1 MNEELDLKEIVK
13 FMYQRKKIIIAIIAI
28 AAILGMLYT
37 FIIKKPTYKVTAQIL
52 IDKADASI
60 EQVIKSKEIIQ
71 DEIEATFDKTSK
83 VIKVTTEMQNKD
95 EALNTTNQYIEKL
108 QSKLE
113 EVYEINKFQIIETPE
128 LLQQASNENYI
139 KDILIAVCVGIFID
153 GAYILI
159 ALNLKG
165 LTNIFEIEEYLKIKA
180 LGVVNF
186 DNNKKQKQDVYIS
199 ENESIQYE
207 LKRIQANLM
216 LNNDNKNPQTIVL
229 TGTKKGVGSSYIT
242 NNLAMQFAKIYSRIL
257 IIDTDIKNKTL
268 TNVMNKKECKGV
280 TDIISTNN
288 IDNVNDLVQK
298 TKVENIFILP
308 VGIKKIGEEA
318 FLTENMLNAI
328 DKLKQNFDIILIDTS
343 SINEGVLP
351 ICLTSIAEA
360 TVLIAESGKVKQE
373 DILKAKMEIENV
385 GGKISGI
392 VLNKNI

>member
-13 FMYQRKKIIIAIIAI
+13 FMYQRKKIIIAIVAI

-60 EQVIKSKEIIQ
+60 EQVITSKEIIQ

-83 VIKVTTEMQNKD
+83 IIKVNTEISNKD

-113 EVYEINKFQIIETPE
+113 EVYEIKKFQIIETPE
-128 LLQQASNENYI
+128 LPQQASNENYI
-139 KDILIAVCVGIFID
+139 KDILIAICVGIFID
-153 GAYILI
+153 GSYMVI
-159 ALNLKG
+159 ALNFKG
-165 LTNIFEIEEYLKIKA
+165 LTNIFEIEDYLKIKA
-180 LGVVNF
+180 LGIVNF
-186 DNNKKQKQDVYIS
+186 DNKKSKKQDVYIS

-229 TGTKKGVGSSYIT
+229 TGTKKDVGSSYIT

-268 TNVMNKKECKGV
+268 TNVMNKKECEGV
-280 TDIISTNN
+280 TDIISSNN
-288 IDNVNDLVQK
+288 IDNVNSLVQK
-298 TKVENIFILP
+298 TKVENLFILP

-328 DKLKQNFDIILIDTS
+328 DKLKQKFDIILIDTS

>member
-13 FMYQRKKIIIAIIAI
+13 FMYQRKKIIIAIVAI

-60 EQVIKSKEIIQ
+60 EQVITSKEIIQ

-83 VIKVTTEMQNKD
+83 IIKVNTEISNKD

-113 EVYEINKFQIIETPE
+113 EVYEIKKFQIIETPE

-186 DNNKKQKQDVYIS
+186 DNNKNQKQDVYIS
-199 ENESIQYE
+199 KNESIQYE

-268 TNVMNKKECKGV
+268 TNVMNKKECEGV
-280 TDIISTNN
+280 TDIISSNN
-288 IDNVNDLVQK
+288 IDNVNSLVQK

-328 DKLKQNFDIILIDTS
+328 DKLKQKFDIILIDTS

>member
-13 FMYQRKKIIIAIIAI
+13 LIYQRKKIIIAIVAI
-28 AAILGMLYT
+28 TTILGMLYT
-37 FIIKKPTYKVTAQIL
+37 FIIKRPTYKVTAQIL

-60 EQVIKSKEIIQ
+60 EQVITSKEIIQ

-83 VIKVTTEMQNKD
+83 IIKVNTEMSNKD
-95 EALNTTNQYIEKL
+95 EALNTINQYIEKL
-108 QSKLE
+108 QAKLK
-113 EVYEINKFQIIETPE
+113 EVYEIKKFQIIETPE
-128 LLQQASNENYI
+128 LPQQASNGIYI
-139 KDILIAVCVGIFID
+139 KDILIAICVGIFID
-153 GAYILI
+153 GSYMLI

-180 LGVVNF
+180 LGIVNF
-186 DNNKKQKQDVYIS
+186 DNQKSKKQDIYTS
-199 ENESIQYE
+199 ENENIQYE

-268 TNVMNKKECKGV
+268 TNVMNKKECEGI
-280 TDIISTNN
+280 TDIIDSNN

-373 DILKAKMEIENV
+373 DILKAKIEIENV

>member
-52 IDKADASI
+52 IDKADVSV
-60 EQVIKSKEIIQ
+60 EQVIASKEIIQ

-128 LLQQASNENYI
+128 LQQQASNENYI

-153 GAYILI
+153 GSYILI

-216 LNNDNKNPQTIVL
+216 LNNDNKNPQTIL
-229 TGTKKGVGSSYIT
+229 FTGTKKGVGSSYIT

-268 TNVMNKKECKGV
+268 TNVMNKKECEGV
-280 TDIISTNN
+280 TNIISSNN
-288 IDNVNDLVQK
+288 IDNVNSLVQK
-298 TKVENIFILP
+298 TKVENLFILP

-351 ICLTSIAEA
+351 ICLTSITEA

>member
-52 IDKADASI
+52 IDKADVSV
-60 EQVIKSKEIIQ
+60 EQVIASKEIIQ

-128 LLQQASNENYI
+128 LQQQASNENYI

-153 GAYILI
+153 GSYILI

-216 LNNDNKNPQTIVL
+216 LNNNNKNPQTIL
-229 TGTKKGVGSSYIT
+229 FTGTKKGVGSSYIT

-280 TDIISTNN
+280 TDIISSNN
-288 IDNVNDLVQK
+288 IDNVNSLVQK

-308 VGIKKIGEEA
+308 VGIKKIGEET

>member
-13 FMYQRKKIIIAIIAI
+13 FMYQRKKIIIAIVAI
-28 AAILGMLYT
+28 TTILGMLYT

-60 EQVIKSKEIIQ
+60 EQVIASKEIIQ
-71 DEIEATFDKTSK
+71 DKIEATFNKTSK

-95 EALNTTNQYIEKL
+95 EVLNTTNQYIEKL
-108 QSKLE
+108 QLKLK
-113 EVYEINKFQIIETPE
+113 EVYEIKKFQIIEKPE
-128 LLQQASNENYI
+128 LPQQASNENYI
-139 KDILIAVCVGIFID
+139 KDILMAICVGIFID

-180 LGVVNF
+180 LGIVNY
-186 DNNKKQKQDVYIS
+186 DNRKSKKQDIYTS
-199 ENESIQYE
+199 ENENIQYE

-229 TGTKKGVGSSYIT
+229 TGTKKGDGSSYIT

-268 TNVMNKKECKGV
+268 TNVMNKKECEGV
-280 TDIISTNN
+280 TDIISSNN
-288 IDNVNDLVQK
+288 IDNVNSLVQK
-298 TKVENIFILP
+298 TKVENLFILP

-373 DILKAKMEIENV
+373 DILKAKIEIENV

>member
-52 IDKADASI
+52 IDKADVSV
-60 EQVIKSKEIIQ
+60 EQVIASKEIIQ

-139 KDILIAVCVGIFID
+139 KDILMAVCVGIFID
-153 GAYILI
+153 GSYILI

-180 LGVVNF
+180 LGIVNY
-186 DNNKKQKQDVYIS
+186 DNRKSKKQDIYTS
-199 ENESIQYE
+199 ENENIQYE

-229 TGTKKGVGSSYIT
+229 TGTKKGDGSSYIT

-268 TNVMNKKECKGV
+268 TNVMNKKECEGV
-280 TDIISTNN
+280 TDIISSNN
-288 IDNVNDLVQK
+288 IDNVNSLVQK
-298 TKVENIFILP
+298 TKVENLFILP

-373 DILKAKMEIENV
+373 DILKAKIEIENV

>member
-13 FMYQRKKIIIAIIAI
+13 FMYQRKKIIIAIVAI
-28 AAILGMLYT
+28 TTILGMLYT
-37 FIIKKPTYKVTAQIL
+37 FIIKRPTYKVTAQIL

-60 EQVIKSKEIIQ
+60 EQVITSKEIIQ

-83 VIKVTTEMQNKD
+83 IIKVNTEMSNKD
-95 EALNTTNQYIEKL
+95 EALNTINQYIEKL
-108 QSKLE
+108 QSKLK
-113 EVYEINKFQIIETPE
+113 EVYEIKKFQIIETPE
-128 LLQQASNENYI
+128 LPQQASNENYI
-139 KDILIAVCVGIFID
+139 KDILIAICVGIFID
-153 GAYILI
+153 GSYMLI

-268 TNVMNKKECKGV
+268 TNVMNKKECEGI
-280 TDIISTNN
+280 TDIIDSNN
-288 IDNVNDLVQK
+288 IDNVNNLVQK

-328 DKLKQNFDIILIDTS
+328 DKLKQKFDIILIDTS

>member
-13 FMYQRKKIIIAIIAI
+13 LIYQRKKIIIAIVTII
-28 AAILGMLYT
+28 TILGMLYT
-37 FIIKKPTYKVTAQIL
+37 FIIKRPTYKVTAQIL

-60 EQVIKSKEIIQ
+60 EQVITSKEIIQ

-83 VIKVTTEMQNKD
+83 IIKVNTEMSNKD
-95 EALNTTNQYIEKL
+95 EALNTINQYIEKL
-108 QSKLE
+108 QSKLK
-113 EVYEINKFQIIETPE
+113 EVYEIKKFQIIETPE
-128 LLQQASNENYI
+128 LPQQASNENHI
-139 KDILIAVCVGIFID
+139 KDILIAICVGIFID
-153 GAYILI
+153 GSYMLI
-159 ALNLKG
+159 ALNFKG

-180 LGVVNF
+180 LGIVNF

-268 TNVMNKKECKGV
+268 TNVMNKKECEGI
-280 TDIISTNN
+280 TDIIDSNN
-288 IDNVNDLVQK
+288 IDNVNNLVQK

-328 DKLKQNFDIILIDTS
+328 DNLKQNFDIILIDTS

>member
-13 FMYQRKKIIIAIIAI
+13 FMYQRKKIIIAIVAI
-28 AAILGMLYT
+28 TTILGMLYT
-37 FIIKKPTYKVTAQIL
+37 FIIKRPTYKVTAQIL

-60 EQVIKSKEIIQ
+60 EQVITSKEIIQ

-83 VIKVTTEMQNKD
+83 IIKVNTEMSNKD
-95 EALNTTNQYIEKL
+95 EALNTINQYIEKL
-108 QSKLE
+108 QSKLK
-113 EVYEINKFQIIETPE
+113 EVYEIKKFQIIETPE
-128 LLQQASNENYI
+128 LPQQASNENYI
-139 KDILIAVCVGIFID
+139 KDILIAICVGIFID
-153 GAYILI
+153 GSYMLI

>member
-153 GAYILI
+153 SAYILI

-186 DNNKKQKQDVYIS
+186 DNNKNQKQDVYIS

-268 TNVMNKKECKGV
+268 TNVMNKKECEGV

>member
-52 IDKADASI
+52 IDKADVSV
-60 EQVIKSKEIIQ
+60 EQVIASKEIIQ

-139 KDILIAVCVGIFID
+139 KDILMAVCVGIFID
-153 GAYILI
+153 GSYILI

-186 DNNKKQKQDVYIS
+186 DNNKNQKQDVYIS
-199 ENESIQYE
+199 KNESIQYE

-216 LNNDNKNPQTIVL
+216 LNNDNKNPQTIL
-229 TGTKKGVGSSYIT
+229 FTGTKKGVGSSYIT

-268 TNVMNKKECKGV
+268 TNVMNKKECEGV
-280 TDIISTNN
+280 TDIISSNN
-288 IDNVNDLVQK
+288 IDNVNSLVQK
-298 TKVENIFILP
+298 TKVENLFILP

-351 ICLTSIAEA
+351 ICLTSITEA

>member
-1 MNEELDLKEIVK
+1 
-13 FMYQRKKIIIAIIAI
+13 MYQRKKIIIAIVAI

-60 EQVIKSKEIIQ
+60 EQVITSKEIIQ

-83 VIKVTTEMQNKD
+83 IIKVNTEISNKD

-113 EVYEINKFQIIETPE
+113 EVYEIKKFQIIETPE

-268 TNVMNKKECKGV
+268 TNVMNKKECEGV
-280 TDIISTNN
+280 TDIISSNN
-288 IDNVNDLVQK
+288 IDNVNSLVQK
-298 TKVENIFILP
+298 TKVENLFILP

-328 DKLKQNFDIILIDTS
+328 DKLKQKFDIILIDTS

>member
-13 FMYQRKKIIIAIIAI
+13 FMYQRKKIIITIIAI

-52 IDKADASI
+52 IDKADASV
-60 EQVIKSKEIIQ
+60 EQAIASKEIIQ
-71 DEIEATFDKTSK
+71 DEIEATFNKTSK

-113 EVYEINKFQIIETPE
+113 EVYEIKKFQIIETPE
-128 LLQQASNENYI
+128 LPQQASNENYI
-139 KDILIAVCVGIFID
+139 KDILMAVCVGIFID

-186 DNNKKQKQDVYIS
+186 DNNKNQKQDVYIS
-199 ENESIQYE
+199 KNESIQYE

-268 TNVMNKKECKGV
+268 TNVMNKKECEGV
-280 TDIISTNN
+280 TDIISSNN

-343 SINEGVLP
+343 SINERVLP
-351 ICLTSIAEA
+351 ICLTSITEA

>member
-60 EQVIKSKEIIQ
+60 EQVITSKEIIQ

-83 VIKVTTEMQNKD
+83 VIKVNTEMSNKD

-113 EVYEINKFQIIETPE
+113 KVYEIKKFQIIETPE
-128 LLQQASNENYI
+128 LPQQASNGSYI

-186 DNNKKQKQDVYIS
+186 DNNKNQKQDVYIS

-268 TNVMNKKECKGV
+268 TNVMNKKECEGI
-280 TDIISTNN
+280 TDIISSNN
-288 IDNVNDLVQK
+288 IDNVNSLVQK

-328 DKLKQNFDIILIDTS
+328 DKLKKNFDIILIDTS

-360 TVLIAESGKVKQE
+360 TVLIAESGKVKRE

>member
-52 IDKADASI
+52 IDKADVSV
-60 EQVIKSKEIIQ
+60 EQVIASKEIIQ

-139 KDILIAVCVGIFID
+139 KDILMAVCVGIFID
-153 GAYILI
+153 GSYILI

-180 LGVVNF
+180 LGIVNY
-186 DNNKKQKQDVYIS
+186 DNRKSKKQDIYTS
-199 ENESIQYE
+199 ENENIQYE

-229 TGTKKGVGSSYIT
+229 TGTKKGDGSSYIT

-268 TNVMNKKECKGV
+268 TNVMNKKECEGV
-280 TDIISTNN
+280 TDIISSNN
-288 IDNVNDLVQK
+288 IDNVNSLVQK
-298 TKVENIFILP
+298 TKVENLFILP

-360 TVLIAESGKVKQE
+360 TVLIAKSGKVKQE

>member
-13 FMYQRKKIIIAIIAI
+13 FMYQRKKIIIATIAI

-60 EQVIKSKEIIQ
+60 EQVITSKEIIQ

-83 VIKVTTEMQNKD
+83 VIKITTEMQNKD

-113 EVYEINKFQIIETPE
+113 EVYEIKKFQIIEKPE
-128 LLQQASNENYI
+128 LQQQASNENYI

-216 LNNDNKNPQTIVL
+216 LNNDNKN
-229 TGTKKGVGSSYIT
+229 

-268 TNVMNKKECKGV
+268 TNVMNKKECEGV
-280 TDIISTNN
+280 TDIISSNN
-288 IDNVNDLVQK
+288 IDNVNSLVQK

-343 SINEGVLP
+343 SINERVLP

>member
-13 FMYQRKKIIIAIIAI
+13 FMYQRKKIIIAIVAI

-60 EQVIKSKEIIQ
+60 EQVITSKEIIQ

-83 VIKVTTEMQNKD
+83 IIKVNTEISNKD

-113 EVYEINKFQIIETPE
+113 EVYEIKKFQIIETPE
-128 LLQQASNENYI
+128 LPQQASNENYI
-139 KDILIAVCVGIFID
+139 KDILIAICVGIFID
-153 GAYILI
+153 GSYMVI
-159 ALNLKG
+159 ALNFKG
-165 LTNIFEIEEYLKIKA
+165 LTNIFEIEDYLKIKA
-180 LGVVNF
+180 LGIVNF
-186 DNNKKQKQDVYIS
+186 DNKKSKKQDVYIS

-268 TNVMNKKECKGV
+268 TNVMNKKECEGV
-280 TDIISTNN
+280 TDIISSNN
-288 IDNVNDLVQK
+288 IDNVNSLVQK
-298 TKVENIFILP
+298 TKVENLFILP

-328 DKLKQNFDIILIDTS
+328 DKLKQKFDIILIDTS

>member
-13 FMYQRKKIIIAIIAI
+13 FMYQRKKIIIAIVAI

-60 EQVIKSKEIIQ
+60 EQVIASKEIIQ

-83 VIKVTTEMQNKD
+83 IIKVNTEMSNKD
-95 EALNTTNQYIEKL
+95 EALNTINQYIEKL
-108 QSKLE
+108 QSKLK
-113 EVYEINKFQIIETPE
+113 EVYEIKKFQIIETPE
-128 LLQQASNENYI
+128 LPQQASNENYI
-139 KDILIAVCVGIFID
+139 KDILIAICVGIFID
-153 GAYILI
+153 GSYMVI
-159 ALNLKG
+159 ALNFKG

-216 LNNDNKNPQTIVL
+216 LNNDNKNPQTIL
-229 TGTKKGVGSSYIT
+229 FTGTKKGVGSSYIT

-268 TNVMNKKECKGV
+268 TNVMNKKECEGV
-280 TDIISTNN
+280 TDIISSNN
-288 IDNVNDLVQK
+288 IDNVNSLVQK
-298 TKVENIFILP
+298 TKVENLFILP

-351 ICLTSIAEA
+351 ICLTSITEA

>member
-13 FMYQRKKIIIAIIAI
+13 FMYQRKKIIITIIAI

-52 IDKADASI
+52 IDKADASV
-60 EQVIKSKEIIQ
+60 EQAIASKEIIQ
-71 DEIEATFDKTSK
+71 DEIEATFNKTSK

-113 EVYEINKFQIIETPE
+113 EVYEIKKFQIIETPE
-128 LLQQASNENYI
+128 LPQQASNENYI
-139 KDILIAVCVGIFID
+139 KDILMAVCVGIFID

-186 DNNKKQKQDVYIS
+186 DNNKNQKQDVYIS
-199 ENESIQYE
+199 KNESIQYE

-268 TNVMNKKECKGV
+268 TNVMNKKECEGV
-280 TDIISTNN
+280 TDIISSNN
-288 IDNVNDLVQK
+288 IDNVNDLVEK

-343 SINEGVLP
+343 SINERVLP
-351 ICLTSIAEA
+351 ICLTSITEA

>member
-52 IDKADASI
+52 IDKADVSV
-60 EQVIKSKEIIQ
+60 EQVIASKEIIQ

-128 LLQQASNENYI
+128 LQQQASNENYI

-153 GAYILI
+153 GSYILI

-186 DNNKKQKQDVYIS
+186 DNNKNQKQDVYIS
-199 ENESIQYE
+199 KNESIQYE

-268 TNVMNKKECKGV
+268 TNVMNKKECEGV
-280 TDIISTNN
+280 TDIISSNN

-343 SINEGVLP
+343 SINERVLP

>member
-13 FMYQRKKIIIAIIAI
+13 FMYQRKKIIIAIVAI
-28 AAILGMLYT
+28 TTILGMLYT

-60 EQVIKSKEIIQ
+60 EQVIASKEIIQ
-71 DEIEATFDKTSK
+71 DKIEATFNKTSK

-95 EALNTTNQYIEKL
+95 EVLNTTNQYIEMLQLKL
-108 QSKLE
+108 K
-113 EVYEINKFQIIETPE
+113 EVYEIKKFQIIEKPE
-128 LLQQASNENYI
+128 LPQQASNENYI
-139 KDILIAVCVGIFID
+139 KDILMAICVGIFID

-180 LGVVNF
+180 LGIVNY
-186 DNNKKQKQDVYIS
+186 DNRKSKKQDIYTS
-199 ENESIQYE
+199 ENENIQYE

-268 TNVMNKKECKGV
+268 TNVMNKKECEGI
-280 TDIISTNN
+280 TDIISSNN
-288 IDNVNDLVQK
+288 IDNVNSLVQK

-308 VGIKKIGEEA
+308 VGIKKIGEEV

-360 TVLIAESGKVKQE
+360 TVLIAESGKVKKE

>member
-60 EQVIKSKEIIQ
+60 EQVIASKEIIQ

-83 VIKVTTEMQNKD
+83 IIKVNTEMSNKD
-95 EALNTTNQYIEKL
+95 EALDTTNQYIEKL
-108 QSKLE
+108 QSKLK
-113 EVYEINKFQIIETPE
+113 EVYEIKKFQIIEKPE
-128 LLQQASNENYI
+128 LQQQASNENYI

-186 DNNKKQKQDVYIS
+186 DNNKNQKQDVYIS

-216 LNNDNKNPQTIVL
+216 LNNDNKNPQTILL

-268 TNVMNKKECKGV
+268 TNVMNKKECEGI
-280 TDIISTNN
+280 TDIISSNN
-288 IDNVNDLVQK
+288 IDNVNSLVQK

-328 DKLKQNFDIILIDTS
+328 DKLKQNFGIILIDTS

>member
-60 EQVIKSKEIIQ
+60 EQVITSKEIIQ

-128 LLQQASNENYI
+128 LQQQASNENYI

-186 DNNKKQKQDVYIS
+186 DNNKNQKQDVYIS
-199 ENESIQYE
+199 KNESIQYE

-229 TGTKKGVGSSYIT
+229 TGTKKGVGSSYII

-268 TNVMNKKECKGV
+268 TNVMNKKECEGV
-280 TDIISTNN
+280 TDIISSNN

>member
-60 EQVIKSKEIIQ
+60 EQVIVSKEIIQ

-83 VIKVTTEMQNKD
+83 VIKVTTEMPNKD

-128 LLQQASNENYI
+128 LPQQASNENYI
-139 KDILIAVCVGIFID
+139 KDILMAICVGIFID

-186 DNNKKQKQDVYIS
+186 DNNKNQKQDVYIS

-268 TNVMNKKECKGV
+268 TNVMNKKECEGI
-280 TDIISTNN
+280 TDIISSNN
-288 IDNVNDLVQK
+288 IDNVNSLVQK

-328 DKLKQNFDIILIDTS
+328 DKLKKNFDIILIDTS

-360 TVLIAESGKVKQE
+360 TVLITESGKVKQE

>member
-13 FMYQRKKIIIAIIAI
+13 FMYQRKKIIIAIVAI

-60 EQVIKSKEIIQ
+60 EQVITSKEIIQ

-83 VIKVTTEMQNKD
+83 IIKVNTEISNKD

-113 EVYEINKFQIIETPE
+113 EVYEIKKFQIIETPE

-268 TNVMNKKECKGV
+268 TNVMNKKECEGV
-280 TDIISTNN
+280 TDIISSNN

-328 DKLKQNFDIILIDTS
+328 DNLKQHFDIILIDTS

>member
-268 TNVMNKKECKGV
+268 TNVMNKKECEGV
-280 TDIISTNN
+280 TDIISSNN
-288 IDNVNDLVQK
+288 IDNVNSLVQK

-318 FLTENMLNAI
+318 FLTENMLNDI